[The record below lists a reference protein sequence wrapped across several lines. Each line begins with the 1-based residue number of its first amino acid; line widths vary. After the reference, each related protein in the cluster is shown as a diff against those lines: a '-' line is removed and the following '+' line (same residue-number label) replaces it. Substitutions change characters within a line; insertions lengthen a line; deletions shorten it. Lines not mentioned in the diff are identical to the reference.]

1 MPKLFISHSNHDDQK
16 TLFIVESLR
25 RAGFAVWVDFEN
37 IRGGADWL
45 CEIQAGIERCDA
57 VVTILSKAS
66 LKSVWVERECLFAFQ
81 LKKPVFIAL
90 VDQVHLPLLLINIQY
105 CDCRGHLAD
114 GVATLIESL
123 SLSVSTPATEINY
136 PLEAVSGKPI
146 EANFF
151 PYVEQ
156 LPQGG
161 IAAMV
166 AKDLFHWARQI
177 VDEVAFG
184 GKTNPACH
192 ARITVNGH
200 PVTLFSLWAYPKT
213 PSLQV
218 AFDYLSVHKPFNK
231 RKQRRALLKQL
242 NQLLPKNSRLCADKA
257 DRRPT
262 IPLELFAAA
271 ETLEA
276 FKQIISAIID
286 DLRANA

>member
-1 MPKLFISHSNHDDQK
+1 MPTVFVSHSNIDDQK
-16 TLFIVESLR
+16 TFFIVESLR
-25 RAGFAVWVDFEN
+25 RAGFSVWVDFEN

-45 CEIQAGIERCDA
+45 CEIQAGIEHCDA
-57 VVTILSKAS
+57 VVTILSTAS

-81 LKKPVFIAL
+81 LEKPVFIAL
-90 VDQVHLPLLLINIQY
+90 VDHVRLPLLLINIQY
-105 CDCRGHLAD
+105 SDCSQNLAD

-123 SLSVSTPATEINY
+123 NQSVSTSATEINY
-136 PLEAVSGKPI
+136 PLEAVSSKPI

-166 AKDLFHWARQI
+166 AMDLFHWAKQTA
-177 VDEVAFG
+177 DEVAFG
-184 GKTNPACH
+184 GKITPACH

-242 NQLLPKNSRLCADKA
+242 NQLLPKNSRLTADKA

-262 IPLELFAAA
+262 MPLELFATA

-276 FKQIISAIID
+276 FKKIISAIID